1 MLVQKCERK
10 LLKIAKLD
18 DLENW
23 AVLLLIRDQ
32 KTKPVKIFIYSYT
45 SWLCSTQRFLLQDKE
60 LNDYSISKKQKTLI
74 ISIKS

>member
-10 LLKIAKLD
+10 LLKIAKWD

-32 KTKPVKIFIYSYT
+32 KTKPIKIFIYSYI
-45 SWLCSTQRFLLQDKE
+45 SWLCSIQRYLLQNQD
-60 LNDYSISKKQKTLI
+60 LNDYSISKRQKTLI